1 MSDKDLQK
9 IKEYLVDI
17 VCKTDSRSI
26 HFAVRNIR
34 SILEKIE
41 REQNNG

>member
-1 MSDKDLQK
+1 MTDKDLQK

-26 HFAVRNIR
+26 HNAVRNIR

-41 REQNNG
+41 RKQNNG

>member
-1 MSDKDLQK
+1 MTDKDLQK

-26 HFAVRNIR
+26 HFAVRNIK

-41 REQNNG
+41 REQTNE

>member
-1 MSDKDLQK
+1 MTDKDLQK

-17 VCKTDSRSI
+17 ATNNDNGDVRV
-26 HFAVRNIR
+26 AVRNIK

-41 REQNNG
+41 REQKND

>member
-1 MSDKDLQK
+1 MTDKDLQK

-17 VCKTDSRSI
+17 ATNTDNGDV
-26 HFAVRNIR
+26 HVAVRNIK

>member
-17 VCKTDSRSI
+17 VCKTDSKSI